1 MMGEIRE
8 ALSNRKDVVIPVA
21 YPEYSTK
28 RLLVMDFIEGIKI
41 TDKQGLAA
49 AGIDLS
55 GVTRLL
61 VEVYADQVFHHHLL
75 HGDPHPG
82 NLLVQP
88 GPRLVVLD
96 HGLTV
101 RVKPALAEAMAG
113 VVRALG
119 AHDFTALGKA
129 LNAAGLKM
137 REGADILTLL
147 QAVSLIFGGAG
158 NMKVTTRL
166 GSKIDRI
173 PVDLLVLGRALGI
186 LNGITLQLD
195 PHQNALATIARYI

>member
-1 MMGEIRE
+1 
-8 ALSNRKDVVIPVA
+8 
-21 YPEYSTK
+21 
-28 RLLVMDFIEGIKI
+28 
-41 TDKQGLAA
+41 
-49 AGIDLS
+49 
-55 GVTRLL
+55 
-61 VEVYADQVFHHHLL
+61 
-75 HGDPHPG
+75 
-82 NLLVQP
+82 
-88 GPRLVVLD
+88 
-96 HGLTV
+96 
-101 RVKPALAEAMAG
+101 
-113 VVRALG
+113 
-119 AHDFTALGKA
+119 
-129 LNAAGLKM
+129 M